1 MAIFI
6 NYRRYDDPGFAT
18 ALYNNLEKEFGA
30 GQLFMDVEG
39 HIRPGDDFVEVIR
52 AQVTQCQVML
62 TIIGPRW
69 TELMSARANELQDF
83 VVIEIEAALRQGKLV
98 IPVLVGG
105 QICRQRRCFP
115 GELLRLL
122 SAKPWIFSLARS
134 LMPVAKA

>member
-105 QICRQRRCFP
+105 ANMPAAEVSSPENCCAC
-115 GELLRLL
+115 
-122 SAKPWIFSLARS
+122 SAPSRGSSPWPAL
-134 LMPVAKA
+134 